1 MAATIPGSSSTTVD
15 SSSKS
20 TSTPCD
26 GDVVVMDLAGL
37 VPFVLSSAKVG
48 VLEPLHVWI
57 EVDRVGTPW
66 IFLAVLP
73 QFGV

>member
-1 MAATIPGSSSTTVD
+1 
-15 SSSKS
+15 
-20 TSTPCD
+20 
-26 GDVVVMDLAGL
+26 MDLAGL